1 MNKATLNNL
10 IGFVPENDA
19 EREIF
24 DSWRKDV
31 LNDYL
36 QDSKSTW
43 SNGNF
48 YLGGFIT
55 MRPDD
60 EITMKKIDEFIDKYY
75 RKIFFVLLIL
85 IFFNTCGNPNKVTN
99 KRLDALTTKIDSLQS
114 ITLNKKDLQIE
125 GLKAEKRMIQSTDR
139 KMLDVNR
146 QAEIDKEIEKLSK

>member
-1 MNKATLNNL
+1 
-10 IGFVPENDA
+10 
-19 EREIF
+19 
-24 DSWRKDV
+24 
-31 LNDYL
+31 
-36 QDSKSTW
+36 
-43 SNGNF
+43 
-48 YLGGFIT
+48 
-55 MRPDD
+55 
-60 EITMKKIDEFIDKYY
+60 MKKIDEFIDKYY

-125 GLKAEKRMIQSTDR
+125 GLKAEKRMIQQTDR